1 MADKWR
7 PSTWGE
13 EISLEYGKSLKGY
26 RESDGNIQVFGSNG
40 AVGWTTKALSD
51 GPGVILGR
59 KGAYRGVRYSKD
71 PFFVI
76 DTAYYVK
83 PKTDLDMQW
92 LYYSIIHHKLGE
104 IDDGSPIP
112 STTRAAVYVADVD
125 IPPFPEQKAIAHI
138 LGSLDDKIA
147 LAAGNPIPDELAPR
161 AEVRKKALANGT
173 TQQGSLDHPTLS
185 DPNSLFPAAFS
196 ESSFGF
202 VPKGYTSETI
212 DDLCSFVSRG
222 VTPKYEEGSGR
233 FIINQKVNRGTELDL
248 SNLKELQPDLAVPE
262 GKHALKYDVLV
273 NCLGEGTL
281 GRVHFYGGES
291 GLYAVDQHMTICRA
305 KRPELA
311 VYIYHYLASP
321 EGQDR
326 IEASKTGSTG
336 MTMFN
341 IKKVRAFD
349 VPIPTDECVK
359 AFGKEVLDLSQKIE
373 ANRRQS
379 VILTK
384 LRDTLLPKLISG
396 ELRISE
402 AEQLTKQAS
411 T

>member
-1 MADKWR
+1 MTQK
-7 PSTWGE
+7 G
-13 EISLEYGKSLKGY
+13 LKVV
-26 RESDGNIQVFGSNG
+26 Q
-40 AVGWTTKALSD
+40 TK
-51 GPGVILGR
+51 V
-59 KGAYRGVRYSKD
+59 
-71 PFFVI
+71 
-76 DTAYYVK
+76 
-83 PKTDLDMQW
+83 
-92 LYYSIIHHKLGE
+92 
-104 IDDGSPIP
+104 
-112 STTRAAVYVADVD
+112 
-125 IPPFPEQKAIAHI
+125 PPLPEQKAIAHI
-138 LGSLDDKIA
+138 LGTLDDKIELNRRMNATLEGMAQALFKSWFVDFDPVIDNA

-161 AEVRKKALANGT
+161 AEVRKKALASSGEPSRTNAT

-233 FIINQKVNRGTELDL
+233 FIINQKVNRGTELDF

-262 GKHALKYDVLV
+262 AKHALKYDVLV

-305 KRPELA
+305 KSPELA
-311 VYIYHYLASP
+311 AYLYHYLASP
-321 EGQDR
+321 EGQER

-349 VPIPTDECVK
+349 VPMPTDECVK
-359 AFGKEVLDLSQKIE
+359 AFGKEVLDLSQKVE

-396 ELRISE
+396 ELRIE
-402 AEQLTKQAS
+402 DAERIADLETKEIS
-411 T
+411 S